1 MNTRNQYKNLKGRLN
16 VTGSNINYYRSKKGL
31 SAQQLS
37 DKLMILGLDLHRQSI
52 FAIESGKR
60 TVADY
65 ELCLIAEVL
74 QVSTDILLKNFTEEI
89 RKEK

>member
-1 MNTRNQYKNLKGRLN
+1 MNARNQYKNLKGKLN

-52 FAIESGKR
+52 FAIETGKR

-74 QVSTDILLKNFTEEI
+74 QVSTDTLLKNFTEKI
-89 RKEK
+89 RNEK

>member
-1 MNTRNQYKNLKGRLN
+1 MNTRNQYKNLKGKLN

-52 FAIESGKR
+52 FAIETGKR

-74 QVSTDILLKNFTEEI
+74 QVSTDTLLKNFTEKI
-89 RKEK
+89 RNEK